1 MSNNRHQEYIDQL
14 PSDWDKVPVENL
26 GHIYSGGTPSRIKP
40 AFWNGSIP
48 WVTPGE
54 ITNLR
59 EKVLTKTKESI
70 TPAGLN
76 ACAAKLI
83 PPGSIL
89 VTSRATIGSVAIAGI
104 ELCTNQGFK
113 SLVPQDGV
121 NSDFYYYVFCFIRDE
136 MVRLASGS
144 TFDEI
149 SYKDFSR
156 IVVPRPKPN
165 EQKNIAKILDLLD
178 NAIRKTE
185 QIITK
190 LKYIQAGLLHELLT
204 RGVDENGELRDPVVH
219 PEQFCNSPVGRIP
232 KVWGIGSLSG
242 LAIGGILN
250 GIFKKPEDVGSGYLL
265 VNVLDLYQDFG
276 IDLSLVQRLKTSER
290 NRQKYSVEEGDCFFT
305 RSSLNMAGIAHCN
318 VVRYVPEPT
327 IFECH
332 LMRIRPN
339 KSLVVPEFLALW
351 CRSTWARRFFMAR
364 ARQVTMTT
372 ISQEDIGPL
381 PVPLPPISEQV
392 LIVRINDEYEK
403 CIQREKR
410 YLEKLIKIKSG
421 LMHDLLTGKVRVP
434 SDKEGE

>member
-1 MSNNRHQEYIDQL
+1 MLNRNGWKKTTLGQMADYINGYAFK
-14 PSDWDKVPVENL
+14 PSDWQKSGLPIIRIEQMNNPNADCDYYPGTISQKYLLSDGDLLFSWSGTLTTLIWDRGPAILNQHIFKVVPKGCDRDYLYHLLTWLIEPLSNL
-26 GHIYSGGTPSRIKP
+26 SH
-40 AFWNGSIP
+40 
-48 WVTPGE
+48 
-54 ITNLR
+54 
-59 EKVLTKTKESI
+59 
-70 TPAGLN
+70 
-76 ACAAKLI
+76 
-83 PPGSIL
+83 
-89 VTSRATIGSVAIAGI
+89 
-104 ELCTNQGFK
+104 
-113 SLVPQDGV
+113 
-121 NSDFYYYVFCFIRDE
+121 
-136 MVRLASGS
+136 GS
-144 TFDEI
+144 TMKHVKRPDLMTFPVDLPMPQEQVLI
-149 SYKDFSR
+149 SQVLN
-156 IVVPRPKPN
+156 VVNHLIK
-165 EQKNIAKILDLLD
+165 
-178 NAIRKTE
+178 KTE
-185 QIITK
+185 QLIAK
-190 LKYIQAGLLHELLT
+190 LKQIKAGLLHDLLT
-204 RGVDENGELRDPVVH
+204 RGLDENGELRDPVVH

-242 LAIGGILN
+242 LAIGGFLN

-265 VNVLDLYQDFG
+265 LNVLDLYQDFG

-403 CIQREKR
+403 CIKREKR

-434 SDKEGE
+434 LDKEGE